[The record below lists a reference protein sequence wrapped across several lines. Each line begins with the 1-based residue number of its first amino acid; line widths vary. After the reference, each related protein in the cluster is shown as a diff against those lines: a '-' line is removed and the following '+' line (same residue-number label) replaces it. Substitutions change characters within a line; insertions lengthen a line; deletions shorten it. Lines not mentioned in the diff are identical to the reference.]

1 MQRFGFSF
9 CFSLFC
15 NKNVDKRRSKTSLLK
30 LPIICLQT
38 LEHVGSVSHTGHC
51 TGPQST
57 SSSQV
62 GQLGF
67 VCGFDQFAF
76 VCLFCVFTS
85 CVEYTLHVVLSVLPF
100 PRRKKPWRIVLHKC
114 KYLYFTV

>member
-9 CFSLFC
+9 CLSLFC
-15 NKNVDKRRSKTSLLK
+15 NKNVDERRSKTSLLK
-30 LPIICLQT
+30 LSIICLQT

-67 VCGFDQFAF
+67 VCDFDQFAF
-76 VCLFCVFTS
+76 VCLFVLCVYVMHRIYITCSFI
-85 CVEYTLHVVLSVLPF
+85 CVTLPET
-100 PRRKKPWRIVLHKC
+100 KKILANC
-114 KYLYFTV
+114 AT

>member
-1 MQRFGFSF
+1 MQGFGFSF

-15 NKNVDKRRSKTSLLK
+15 NKNVDERRSKTSLLK
-30 LPIICLQT
+30 LPIICQQT

-62 GQLGF
+62 RQLGF
-67 VCGFDQFAF
+67 VCGFVQFAF
-76 VCLFCVFTS
+76 VCLCVYVMHTIYITCSFI
-85 CVEYTLHVVLSVLPF
+85 CVTLPET
-100 PRRKKPWRIVLHKC
+100 KKILANC
-114 KYLYFTV
+114 AT

>member
-1 MQRFGFSF
+1 MQRFGFSSF
-9 CFSLFC
+9 FSLFC
-15 NKNVDKRRSKTSLLK
+15 NKNVDERRSKTSLLK

-62 GQLGF
+62 RQLAF
-67 VCGFDQFAF
+67 VCCFVQFAF
-76 VCLFCVFTS
+76 VCLFVCFRHA
-85 CVEYTLHVVLSVLPF
+85 YTLPET
-100 PRRKKPWRIVLHKC
+100 KKTSANC
-114 KYLYFTV
+114 AT

>member
-15 NKNVDKRRSKTSLLK
+15 NKNVDERRSKTSLLK
-30 LPIICLQT
+30 LPIICQQT

-62 GQLGF
+62 RQLAF
-67 VCGFDQFAF
+67 VCCFVQFAF
-76 VCLFCVFTS
+76 VCLFVCFRHA
-85 CVEYTLHVVLSVLPF
+85 LHPSRDEKNLGELCYINVNIFILLCEMLEPVL
-100 PRRKKPWRIVLHKC
+100 R
-114 KYLYFTV
+114 

>member
-15 NKNVDKRRSKTSLLK
+15 NKNVDERRSKTSLLK
-30 LPIICLQT
+30 LCIICLQT

-62 GQLGF
+62 RQLGF
-67 VCGFDQFAF
+67 VCGFVQFAF
-76 VCLFCVFTS
+76 LCLLVLFVYVMYTIYITCSFICV
-85 CVEYTLHVVLSVLPF
+85 TLPET
-100 PRRKKPWRIVLHKC
+100 KKTLANC
-114 KYLYFTV
+114 ATY

>member
-15 NKNVDKRRSKTSLLK
+15 NKNVDERRSKTSLLK
-30 LPIICLQT
+30 LPIICQQT

-62 GQLGF
+62 RQLAF
-67 VCGFDQFAF
+67 VCGFVQFAF
-76 VCLFCVFTS
+76 VCLFVFVMHT
-85 CVEYTLHVVLSVLPF
+85 PF
-100 PRRKKPWRIVLHKC
+100 RRRKKPRRIVLHKC

>member
-9 CFSLFC
+9 CLSLFC
-15 NKNVDKRRSKTSLLK
+15 KKNVDERRSKTSLLK

-51 TGPQST
+51 TGSQST

-62 GQLGF
+62 RQLCFVRGF
-67 VCGFDQFAF
+67 VQFAF
-76 VCLFCVFTS
+76 VCLFVLCVYVMHTIYITCSFI
-85 CVEYTLHVVLSVLPF
+85 CVTLPET
-100 PRRKKPWRIVLHKC
+100 KKTLANCAP
-114 KYLYFTV
+114 

>member
-1 MQRFGFSF
+1 MQGFGFSF

-15 NKNVDKRRSKTSLLK
+15 NKNVDERRSKTSLLK
-30 LPIICLQT
+30 LPIICQQT

-62 GQLGF
+62 RRRGF
-67 VCGFDQFAF
+67 VFGFVQFVF
-76 VCLFCVFTS
+76 VCLFSS
-85 CVEYTLHVVLSVLPF
+85 CIQYTLHVVLSVLPF
-100 PRRKKPWRIVLHKC
+100 PRRKTPWRIVLHKC
-114 KYLYFTV
+114 KYLYFAV

>member
-9 CFSLFC
+9 CFSSFC
-15 NKNVDKRRSKTSLLK
+15 NKNVDERRSKTSLLK
-30 LPIICLQT
+30 LPIICQQT

-62 GQLGF
+62 RRRGF
-67 VCGFDQFAF
+67 VFGFVQFVF
-76 VCLFCVFTS
+76 VCLFVFVMRTIYITCSFICV
-85 CVEYTLHVVLSVLPF
+85 TLPETKNTLAN
-100 PRRKKPWRIVLHKC
+100 C
-114 KYLYFTV
+114 AT

>member
-15 NKNVDKRRSKTSLLK
+15 NKNVDERRSKTSLLK

-62 GQLGF
+62 RQLGF
-67 VCGFDQFAF
+67 VCGFVQFAF
-76 VCLFCVFTS
+76 VCFVCLRHA
-85 CVEYTLHVVLSVLPF
+85 YNIHY
-100 PRRKKPWRIVLHKC
+100 I
-114 KYLYFTV
+114 